1 MEEYTFNTS
10 GCNAIEIDMINLD
23 EDSFIANGMSMTL
36 EECMFPLYTDH
47 DGKID
52 SFFGGGSGEN
62 FPSED
67 FTYEIISNSD
77 NSKTLVVTNPDGNI
91 AFYNNQ
97 LLSVTDILELN
108 KNSFLIVFQNDDLI
122 IQSSSKIVQTISIYD
137 MNGKSVLTTN
147 VSNNRVPTKGI
158 ERGIYIVKIIDDSG
172 KIFTKKVRKN

>member
-1 MEEYTFNTS
+1 EEYTFNTS